1 MGFAVLAASAYSR
14 PMPRKPIEI
23 PPAAAKAFMR
33 DLKAFFK
40 ETDPNK
46 RDLIAGDQMR
56 ALWEHPRRQARQ
68 YIGRESCSVS
78 RDEDG
83 CTSS

>member
-1 MGFAVLAASAYSR
+1 
-14 PMPRKPIEI
+14 MPRKPVQI

-40 ETDPNK
+40 EKDTHK

-56 ALWEHPRRQARQ
+56 ALWEHQRPSDRRVTILDVKELFYAMK
-68 YIGRESCSVS
+68 
-78 RDEDG
+78 DHA
-83 CTSS
+83 